1 MGKATGFLEY
11 QRMDPKKRAPKER
24 IQDWQEIR
32 LPREPEVIKT
42 QGARCMNCGVPF
54 CNGGV
59 MLNGMVSGCPLHNLI
74 PDWNEL
80 IYKGQWEEAYKR
92 LSRTSPFSEFTSR
105 VCPAP
110 CEGACTEGYIM
121 EPVTIN
127 CIEYEIIEK
136 AFSEGWVKPKK
147 GKATGKK
154 VAVIGSGPSGL
165 SAANYLN
172 AVGHD
177 VTVYE
182 RSDRPGG
189 LLMYG
194 IPNMKLEKTIVQ
206 RRINLMEESGIQFI
220 LNNEVGKDIPA
231 QDLVDHYDA
240 VVLCTGATKARG
252 INVEGKDLKGVH
264 FAMDFLKANT
274 QCLLDGK
281 LNEFKRD
288 SFDVLS
294 THFDC
299 SGLTG
304 LSVGDQFISA
314 KGKNVIIIGGGDTGT
329 DCVATSLRHGCKSVH
344 QFEIMPESPVKRVE
358 ATNPWPEWP
367 KKLKVDYGQEEAIS
381 LYGKDPRHY
390 LINTKKIVGNE
401 QGEVKEVHTVEINWV
416 KDSLGRMVPQEVPG
430 SEKVWEADLVLLAM
444 GFLGPEDTIPNELN
458 LERDSRSNLKA
469 EYEVFETNVEK
480 VFAAGDARRG
490 QSLVVSA
497 LQEGKLAA
505 REVDKYLMGKSNIK

>member
-11 QRMDPKKRAPKER
+11 QRIEPKKRAPEER
-24 IQDWQEIR
+24 IQDWREIK
-32 LPREPEVIKT
+32 LPRDPEVIKT

-80 IYKGQWEEAYKR
+80 IYKGQWEEAYRR

-136 AFSEGWVKPKK
+136 AFAEGWVKPKK

-154 VAVIGSGPSGL
+154 VAVVGSGPAGL
-165 SAANYLN
+165 STANYLN
-172 AVGHD
+172 AVGHE

-182 RSDRPGG
+182 RADRPGG

-194 IPNMKLEKTIVQ
+194 IPNMKLEKNVVE
-206 RRINLMEESGIQFI
+206 RRINLMKESGIHFV
-220 LNNEVGKDIPA
+220 LNTEVGRDVPA
-231 QDLVDHYDA
+231 QDLVNQYDA
-240 VVLCTGATKARG
+240 VVLCIGATKARG
-252 INVEGKDLKGVH
+252 LNVEGRDLKGVH
-264 FAMDFLKANT
+264 YAVDFLKANT
-274 QCLLDGK
+274 KSLLDS
-281 LNEFKRD
+281 NFE
-288 SFDVLS
+288 
-294 THFDC
+294 
-299 SGLTG
+299 GLETMAEKDG
-304 LSVGDQFISA
+304 QEGGWISA
-314 KGKNVIIIGGGDTGT
+314 QGKNVIIIGGGDTGT
-329 DCVATSLRHGCKSVH
+329 DCVATSIRHGCKSVH
-344 QFEIMPESPVKRVE
+344 QFEIMPEPPVKRIE

-401 QGEVKEVHTVEINWV
+401 QGEVKEVHTVEVHWN
-416 KDSLGRMVPQEVPG
+416 KDSSGRMVPQEVPG

-444 GFLGPEDTIPNELN
+444 GFLGPEDAIPNELN
-458 LERDSRSNLKA
+458 LERDERSNLKA
-469 EYEVFETNVEK
+469 VYEEFETNVEK

-497 LQEGKLAA
+497 LQEGKLVA
-505 REVDKYLMGKSNIK
+505 REVDKYLMGRSGIR